1 MTRWREHTMKT
12 QTTFE
17 KRKVNLGA
25 NRRGTIGALALAAV
39 VLATASVAHVQTA
52 ADTRKPNV
60 VIVFVDDL
68 GWTDLSCYGSTF
80 HETPNIDGLANQGA
94 MFTRAYASCCVCSPT
109 RASLLTGKYPQRVG
123 FTDFLNPGK
132 PSGENSAETHLPASE
147 TTIGEAFQQVGY
159 RTGYIGK
166 WHVGSEKIGMPKQ
179 HGFDWQI
186 ATAKHGLPASYF
198 YPYKSKRPSAA
209 DVPDLEDGKPGDYLT
224 DVLTEKG
231 IGFIRETVKEGKKPF
246 FLILGHYAVH
256 TPIQAPKKLVEKYK
270 AKKERM
276 YGQTPLKM
284 RPERLNQKVPLRQQN
299 PTYAA
304 MLENLDTNVGKVIGA
319 LEELGLTKD
328 TIIVFTSDNG
338 GSCMPASRPTSNY
351 PLRASKGF
359 NYEGGIKI
367 PTFITWPG
375 NIKASKSSEPVITM
389 DIYPTLLEL
398 TGCKQQPEQTVDGL
412 SLVPLIRGDKKTL
425 DRPFLAWWYPDP
437 KGHKRQATQAILKDG
452 WKLVHFIK
460 LNETEL
466 FNLDGDIGE
475 RNDLSKAHP
484 EKTREMLATLNEW
497 AEETRQK

>member
-1 MTRWREHTMKT
+1 MIINIRGFVRI
-12 QTTFE
+12 QT
-17 KRKVNLGA
+17 
-25 NRRGTIGALALAAV
+25 LALIAV
-39 VLATASVAHVQTA
+39 VLVSASVAHVQA
-52 ADTRKPNV
+52 AAETSKPNV

-80 HETPNIDGLANQGA
+80 HETPNIDRLAGQGV
-94 MFTRAYASCCVCSPT
+94 MFNSAYASCSVCSPT
-109 RASLLTGKYPQRVG
+109 RASLLTGKYPQRIG
-123 FTDFLNPGK
+123 FTDYLNPGK
-132 PSGENSAETHLPASE
+132 RTGSNSAETHIPVGD
-147 TTIGEAFQQVGY
+147 TTIGEAFQQEGY

-179 HGFDWQI
+179 HGFDWQM

-198 YPYKSKRPSAA
+198 FPFKRKRPSTA

-224 DVLTEKG
+224 DSLTDKG

-246 FLILGHYAVH
+246 FLIMSHYAVH
-256 TPIQAPKKLVEKYK
+256 TPMQAPKKLVEKYQV
-270 AKKERM
+270 KKERM
-276 YGQTPLKM
+276 YGNTPLKM
-284 RPERLNQKVPLRQQN
+284 RPERLDQQVPLRQQN

-304 MLENLDTNVGKVIGA
+304 MLKNLDTNVGKVIGA
-319 LEELGLTKD
+319 LEELGVTKD

-359 NYEGGIKI
+359 NYEGGIKV
-367 PTFITWPG
+367 PTFIMWPG
-375 NIKASKSSEPVITM
+375 NIKALKSSEPVITM

-398 TGCKQQPEQTVDGL
+398 TGCKQLPEQTVDGL

-425 DRPFLAWWYPDP
+425 DRPFLAWLYPDP
-437 KGHKRQATQAILKDG
+437 QGHRRQATQAILKDG

-466 FNLDGDIGE
+466 FNLDEDIGE
-475 RNDLSKAHP
+475 RNDLSKNHP
-484 EKTREMLATLNEW
+484 EKTREMLEMLNEW
-497 AEETRQK
+497 AEDTRRK

>member
-123 FTDFLNPGK
+123 FTDFLNPGRRTG
-132 PSGENSAETHLPASE
+132 PNSAETHLPASE
-147 TTIGEAFQQVGY
+147 TTIGEVFQQAGY

-466 FNLDGDIGE
+466 Y
-475 RNDLSKAHP
+475 R
-484 EKTREMLATLNEW
+484 
-497 AEETRQK
+497 

>member
-1 MTRWREHTMKT
+1 MIINIRGLVRI
-12 QTTFE
+12 QT
-17 KRKVNLGA
+17 
-25 NRRGTIGALALAAV
+25 LALIAV
-39 VLATASVAHVQTA
+39 VLASASVAHVQA
-52 ADTRKPNV
+52 AAETSKPNV

-80 HETPNIDGLANQGA
+80 HETPNIDRLAGQGV
-94 MFTRAYASCCVCSPT
+94 MFNSAYASCSVCSPT
-109 RASLLTGKYPQRVG
+109 RASLLTGKYPQRIG
-123 FTDFLNPGK
+123 FTDYLNPGK
-132 PSGENSAETHLPASE
+132 RTGSNSAETHIPVGD
-147 TTIGEAFQQVGY
+147 TTIGEAFQQEGY

-179 HGFDWQI
+179 HGFDWQM

-198 YPYKSKRPSAA
+198 FPFKRKRPSTA

-224 DVLTEKG
+224 DSLTDKG

-246 FLILGHYAVH
+246 FLIMSHYAVH
-256 TPIQAPKKLVEKYK
+256 TPMQAPKKLVEKYQV
-270 AKKERM
+270 KKEQM
-276 YGQTPLKM
+276 YGNTPLKM
-284 RPERLNQKVPLRQQN
+284 RPERLDQQVPLRQQN

-304 MLENLDTNVGKVIGA
+304 MLKNLDTNVGKVIGA
-319 LEELGLTKD
+319 LEELGVTKD

-359 NYEGGIKI
+359 NYEGGIKV

-375 NIKASKSSEPVITM
+375 TIKALKSSEPVITM

-398 TGCKQQPEQTVDGL
+398 TGCKQLPEQTVDGL

-425 DRPFLAWWYPDP
+425 DRPFLAWLYPDP
-437 KGHKRQATQAILKDG
+437 QGHRRQATQAILKDG

-466 FNLDGDIGE
+466 FNLDEDIGE

-484 EKTREMLATLNEW
+484 EKTREMLATLDEW
-497 AEETRQK
+497 VKDTNKSTK

>member
-1 MTRWREHTMKT
+1 MIINIRGLVRI
-12 QTTFE
+12 QT
-17 KRKVNLGA
+17 
-25 NRRGTIGALALAAV
+25 LALIAV
-39 VLATASVAHVQTA
+39 VLVSASVAHVQA
-52 ADTRKPNV
+52 AAETSKPNV

-80 HETPNIDGLANQGA
+80 HETPNIDRLAGQGV
-94 MFTRAYASCCVCSPT
+94 MFNSAYASCSVCSPT
-109 RASLLTGKYPQRVG
+109 RASLLTGKYPQRIG
-123 FTDFLNPGK
+123 FTDYLNPGK
-132 PSGENSAETHLPASE
+132 RTGSNSAETHIPVGD
-147 TTIGEAFQQVGY
+147 TTLGEAFKQEGY

-179 HGFDWQI
+179 HGFDWQM

-198 YPYKSKRPSAA
+198 FPFKRKRPSTA

-224 DVLTEKG
+224 DSLTDKG

-246 FLILGHYAVH
+246 FLIMSHYAVH
-256 TPIQAPKKLVEKYK
+256 TPMQAPKKLVEKYQV
-270 AKKERM
+270 KKKRM
-276 YGQTPLKM
+276 YGNTPLKM
-284 RPERLNQKVPLRQQN
+284 RPERLDQQVPLRQQN

-304 MLENLDTNVGKVIGA
+304 MLKNLDTNVGKVIGA
-319 LEELGLTKD
+319 LEEFGVTKD

-359 NYEGGIKI
+359 CYEGGIKV

-375 NIKASKSSEPVITM
+375 TIKALKSSEPVITM

-398 TGCKQQPEQTVDGL
+398 TGCKQLPEQTVDGL

-425 DRPFLAWWYPDP
+425 DRPFLAWLYPDP
-437 KGHKRQATQAILKDG
+437 QGHRRQATQAILKDG

-466 FNLDGDIGE
+466 FNLDEDIGE
-475 RNDLSKAHP
+475 RNDLSKNHP

-497 AEETRQK
+497 AEDTRRK